1 MPAPSRTI
9 PYQTHKACS
18 FQSSHMQKG
27 VLSNWSIFS
36 KYPRN
41 KAHQPSYSSVI
52 DMLWESTAG
61 PNAAHAR
68 TWERSNCLQS
78 LERCGPKAVALYQ
91 YWNARRGIRPMPTR
105 ADIDPVE
112 MRQWLPR
119 LMLVDVGPNGQSFTF
134 RLVGTQIVDLLGVN
148 PTGRLLETAW
158 PEEIADHIVDGCR
171 EVVETRQPVFSQQIS
186 GWLEDQ
192 KPTAWAM
199 RLPLSSDGKDVDMIL
214 AYLSDNIG
222 MLSQL

>member
-1 MPAPSRTI
+1 
-9 PYQTHKACS
+9 
-18 FQSSHMQKG
+18 
-27 VLSNWSIFS
+27 
-36 KYPRN
+36 
-41 KAHQPSYSSVI
+41 
-52 DMLWESTAG
+52 MLWESTAR
-61 PNAAHAR
+61 PNSARAR
-68 TWERSNCLQS
+68 TWERSSCLKS

-105 ADIDPVE
+105 ADIDPLE

-119 LMLVDVGPNGQSFTF
+119 LMLVDASADGKSFTY

-148 PTGRLLETAW
+148 PTGRLVETAW
-158 PEEIADHIVDGCR
+158 PEEIANHVVDGYR
-171 EVVETRQPVFSQQIS
+171 EVVETRKPAFCQQIN

-199 RLPLSSDGKDVDMIL
+199 RLPLSSDGEEVDMIL